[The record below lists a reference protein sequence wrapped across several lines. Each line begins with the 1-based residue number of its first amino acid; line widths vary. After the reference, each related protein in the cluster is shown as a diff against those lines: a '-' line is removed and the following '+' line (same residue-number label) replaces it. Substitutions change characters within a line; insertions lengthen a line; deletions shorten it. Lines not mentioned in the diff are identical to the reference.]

1 MAPSHLF
8 LPWQNLDLLS
18 WQHYI
23 YFHIRVNFFILV
35 YHGELNL
42 LLFFCHE
49 KFTFIDME
57 NLAVLPCQILPFIA
71 MAFFKLSDIVHSFSF
86 CNLINDNVARCIPRL
101 HIGMKLSPI
110 KFLDPIHVERIFRK
124 CNVDSG
130 LIVKEVY
137 VVHCSLFS

>member
-1 MAPSHLF
+1 MACSHLF
-8 LPWQNLDLLS
+8 FMATLSILPWQNLDLLS

-49 KFTFIDME
+49 KFTFIDMA

-71 MAFFKLSDIVHSFSF
+71 WHFLSFLILFYCHGKIIYTGMA
-86 CNLINDNVARCIPRL
+86 NLV
-101 HIGMKLSPI
+101 
-110 KFLDPIHVERIFRK
+110 
-124 CNVDSG
+124 
-130 LIVKEVY
+130 
-137 VVHCSLFS
+137 